1 MRACMILVPCLMA
14 YSLCVAS
21 LVIGADLP
29 ANLAGIMD
37 IHGILPRKGLPPFA
51 VSAIIIFLWIAFT
64 VARSFKKNSA
74 VILPGKILSAPLNS
88 LQELRISF
96 ERGEIP
102 VSSLCEQ
109 LAQLLKT
116 EILSDDN
123 PALRHSA
130 KDKHYLFFAECLTNY
145 EVIDAA
151 RGNMS
156 VTMLNQVAGLFEF
169 CDRVRFGG
177 DKPGT
182 ASVLMALDEACLIIN
197 RSTENGP

>member
-1 MRACMILVPCLMA
+1 MILVPCLMA

-21 LVIGADLP
+21 SVIGAELP
-29 ANLAGIMD
+29 VSLSGIMD

-51 VSAIIIFLWIAFT
+51 VSAIIIFLWIAFA

-74 VILPGKILSAPLNS
+74 IILPGRILSAPLNS

-116 EILSDDN
+116 EISSDDN
-123 PALRHSA
+123 PALTS
-130 KDKHYLFFAECLTNY
+130 Y

-151 RGNMS
+151 RENMS
-156 VTMLNQVAGLFEF
+156 GKMLNRVAGLFEF

-182 ASVLMALDEACLIIN
+182 ASVLMALDEACLILN